1 MIRKFEQEAIVNQ
14 IMEGIDERID
24 NLIVKAEK
32 TADFKAIKKGA
43 DVILK
48 MKAEA
53 ESLRLAINE
62 EEKSINV
69 AIKQYN
75 IFVGEDLY
83 GLRQFGYSTESLEWH
98 KPKWQTRDKVA
109 DKLAIALLD
118 PRAQDRIK
126 EIIEAIAD
134 EVS

>member
-24 NLIVKAEK
+24 NQIVEAEK

-43 DVILK
+43 DVIGK
-48 MKAEA
+48 MRAEA

-75 IFVGEDLY
+75 KFVGEDLY
-83 GLRQFGYSTESLEWH
+83 GLRQYCYSVESLEWH

-126 EIIEAIAD
+126 EIIEAIAN

>member
-43 DVILK
+43 DVIGK
-48 MKAEA
+48 MRAEA

-75 IFVGEDLY
+75 KFVGEDLY
-83 GLRQFGYSTESLEWH
+83 ELRQFCYSVDSLEWN
-98 KPKWQTRDKVA
+98 KPKWQIREKVA

-126 EIIEAIAD
+126 EIIEAIAN